1 MSRHARLS
9 CVATLA
15 SIATVTALCAGCGS
29 SGDKSTGSNDSS
41 PLVDTAKQAISQ
53 NAGVPA
59 FGKPGPAINTASLRG
74 KRVLVVA
81 HDQVSDELVG
91 IANGIKAAGKAAG
104 VSVQIFNGDASVST
118 IQQGL
123 NQGVRERVGAIIIDG
138 IETELV
144 ASSILEAKNA
154 GIPVVAVENSE
165 PDANSPG
172 QGAGAN
178 IYANAE
184 PPSVLLGK
192 LAADKAIADSGGHA
206 DVAIMTFNNPIADA
220 VVKGM
225 KDELAKCSDC
235 KIEATSTIEPGNW
248 PTQVSPQVQS
258 VAKSKPNLDHVLVA
272 ADTMGIFATSGL
284 KLAGKL
290 KKVHVLGV
298 DGSSPATLALV
309 KDGAVMQVDPG
320 SSPAWLGWA
329 ALDQALRG
337 MLKLKPADPTAP
349 YRWIDTDGLSK
360 ADTKNL
366 DAVYGTSY
374 DSGYRHLWGI
384 NG

>member
-1 MSRHARLS
+1 MSRHARHS
-9 CVATLA
+9 CIATLA
-15 SIATVTALCAGCGS
+15 SIATVTALS
-29 SGDKSTGSNDSS
+29 SGCSSSGGNSGDSNDAS
-41 PLVDTAKQAISQ
+41 PLADAAKKAISQ
-53 NAGVPA
+53 NAGIPA
-59 FGKPGPAINTASLRG
+59 FGKPGPAISSASIHG

-104 VSVQIFNGDASVST
+104 VPVQIYNGDASVST

-123 NQGVRERVGAIIIDG
+123 AQGVRERVGAIIIDG
-138 IETELV
+138 IDTKLV
-144 ASSILEAKNA
+144 ASSILTAKKA

-165 PDANSPG
+165 PDPESPG

-184 PPSVLLGK
+184 PPSELLGK

-206 DVAIMTFNNPIADA
+206 DVSIMTFNNPIADA

-225 KDELAKCSDC
+225 KGELAKCSDC
-235 KIEATSTIEPGNW
+235 KLESTSTIEPGNW

-258 VAKSKPNLDHVLVA
+258 VAKSKPNLDYVLVA

-290 KKVHVLGV
+290 NKVHVLGV

-309 KDGAVMQVDPG
+309 KDGSVMQVDPG

-337 MLKLKPADPTAP
+337 MLKLKPADPTVP
-349 YRWIDTDGLSK
+349 YRWIDNDGLSK

-366 DAVYGTSY
+366 NTVYGTSY
-374 DSGYRHLWGI
+374 DSGYRRLWGV